1 MTKNKNSKIYSFRK
15 GYAKV
20 KREDSSKIKDE
31 IMAAL
36 GYNPKSRSSWWRRL
50 NGKLIPDLEEAAK
63 IEKIFSKYGITE
75 IWGHE
80 RKSRTNKT

>member
-36 GYNPKSRSSWWRRL
+36 
-50 NGKLIPDLEEAAK
+50 
-63 IEKIFSKYGITE
+63 
-75 IWGHE
+75 
-80 RKSRTNKT
+80 